1 MIFCVNFLL
10 TAANFSDNIISRD
23 RSEKMKRKL
32 RPQIRV
38 ILQSITAVIALFLI
52 SINDFNLAA
61 VPLLLALVMVLLF
74 NLFILENF

>member
-1 MIFCVNFLL
+1 
-10 TAANFSDNIISRD
+10 
-23 RSEKMKRKL
+23 MKRRL
-32 RPQIRV
+32 RPQIRI